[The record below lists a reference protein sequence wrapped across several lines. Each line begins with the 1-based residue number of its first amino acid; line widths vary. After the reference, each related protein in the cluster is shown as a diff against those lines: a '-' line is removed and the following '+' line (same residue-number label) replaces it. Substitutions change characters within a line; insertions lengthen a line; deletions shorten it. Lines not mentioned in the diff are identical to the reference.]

1 MPKSYKITIAE
12 YFDPHTVSA
21 KPVSLTRQLTIP
33 GTVPGPETTIRKAV
47 SSISFD
53 DFRTFEIQHEY
64 QVNMWGRS
72 FEDGRQFS
80 SFIARGEIRAY
91 HSSTRGVLL
100 LSGKKADI
108 IDFCKQSQT
117 ASALKLETI
126 QLDMKALQQ
135 KLPEIRG
142 VWFRFKTGY
151 IRAKAYMGQQ
161 IQDTTEFSDANVEG
175 DISTLSFYF
184 EDARDG
190 CMHPLM
196 ITEDGAVVLQ
206 KNYKSIEDEIDFVLH
221 VKTELLDSL
230 FTRVDPTKV
239 RGHVSMVEG

>member
-1 MPKSYKITIAE
+1 M
-12 YFDPHTVSA
+12 
-21 KPVSLTRQLTIP
+21 TIP
-33 GTVPGPETTIRKAV
+33 GTIPGPETTIRQAAV
-47 SSISFD
+47 PINSD
-53 DFRTFEIQHEY
+53 DFRSFEIQHEY
-64 QVNMWGRS
+64 TVNMWGRS
-72 FEDGRQFS
+72 FEDGRPFS

-91 HSSTRGVLL
+91 HSSKRGVLL

-117 ASALKLETI
+117 VTALKLETI

-151 IRAKAYMGQQ
+151 IRAKAYMGEQ
-161 IQDTTEFSDANVEG
+161 IQDTAEYCDAKAEG

-184 EDARDG
+184 EDARDN
-190 CMHPLM
+190 CKHPLM

-221 VKTELLDSL
+221 VKSELLDSL
-230 FTRVDPTKV
+230 FTRVDPTKA
-239 RGHVSMVEG
+239 RTHVSMVEA